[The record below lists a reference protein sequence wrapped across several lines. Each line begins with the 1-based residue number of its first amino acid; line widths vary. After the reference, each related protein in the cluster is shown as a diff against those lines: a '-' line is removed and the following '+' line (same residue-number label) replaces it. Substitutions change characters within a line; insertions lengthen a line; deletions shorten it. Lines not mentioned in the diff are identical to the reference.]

1 MTGRRLL
8 DEDEVQA
15 ALERLPGWAVVD
27 GRLEREFR
35 FPDFVAAFGFMT
47 RVALLAQSMD
57 HHPDWTNVYD
67 TVRVRLVT
75 HDLGG
80 ISTWDVRL
88 AAEISAQY
96 T

>member
-15 ALERLPGWAVVD
+15 ALDGLPGWAVVD

-67 TVRVRLVT
+67 TVRVGLLT

-80 ISTWDVRL
+80 ISTWDARL